1 VGLGEQPALEQE
13 KRSADSQLLQRRLLA
28 QTHIEF

>member
-1 VGLGEQPALEQE
+1 VVISLDQSY
-13 KRSADSQLLQRRLLA
+13 RVVNSQLTERRLLA